1 MNGVRFW
8 RRRKRGGK
16 RKALSLY
23 REEKFT
29 VRLWVGRTPV
39 FSSCVSPLLSTLKMF
54 PTSDVWYFYRHP
66 EFWDTGLTIDLGI
79 VSDLLG

>member
-8 RRRKRGGK
+8 RRKKRGGK

-29 VRLWVGRTPV
+29 VGPWVGRTPV
-39 FSSCVSPLLSTLKMF
+39 FSSCVSPLLLTLKMF
-54 PTSDVWYFYRHP
+54 PTSDVCGTFT
-66 EFWDTGLTIDLGI
+66 DTQNSGTLASLSTWG
-79 VSDLLG
+79 